1 MKKRFLAVGVILA
14 AAGAAGGFGW
24 YYFHGGMA
32 SSSGEAAVYV
42 SSVSSIT
49 GSELGI
55 TNRYAG
61 VVEPQETVEVA
72 IDSGRT
78 VKSVNVKTGQEVSK
92 GQLLFEYDLSSIQD
106 DLKQA
111 QLDLDRLKNEAL
123 SLADQIATLEKE
135 KKQASKDNQL
145 SYTIEIETSKM
156 NLKKNEYDQESKEA
170 EIQKLQN
177 ATGNTE
183 VRSEIAGVIQK
194 IDTSK
199 MSTEEGDYLD
209 EGSMDTSSYSDSGSN
224 AFITILSTG
233 AYRVKGQVNELEAQS
248 LIEGEPIIVRSRV
261 DESQT
266 WRGSMGT
273 VDRENAVS
281 DNSNSMYY
289 GMMDTGSSQ
298 TTSSSYPFYV
308 ELDSSEGLMLG
319 QHVYIELDNG
329 QEDQKDGLWL
339 SEFYIVDAD
348 TPDPYVWAVDD
359 KDRLEKR
366 SVILGNYDEDLCEY
380 EIVDGITLK
389 DYLAYPSD
397 SLEEG
402 MSTTTSESALMNTD
416 DPLTME
422 ENTMDDYGD
431 TEGIEMI
438 EDPDSLPA
446 DGEIMEGD
454 FEGAEMIE
462 PEMEGDFFEEELE
475 PVDEGFEE
483 YGGDMIEEDVT
494 FDDAEDLE

>member
-1 MKKRFLAVGVILA
+1 MKKRFLAVGMILV

-32 SSSGEAAVYV
+32 SSSDEAVVYV

-61 VVEPQETVEVA
+61 VVEPQETVEVS
-72 IDSGRT
+72 IESGRT

-123 SLADQIATLEKE
+123 SLADQIAALEKE

-183 VRSEIAGVIQK
+183 VRSEIDGVIQK

-209 EGSMDTSSYSDSGSN
+209 EGSMDASSYSDSGSN

-233 AYRVKGQVNELEAQS
+233 AYRVKGQVNELEAQT
-248 LIEGEPIIVRSRV
+248 LIEGEPIIVRSRA

-298 TTSSSYPFYV
+298 TTSSTYPFYV

-319 QHVYIELDNG
+319 QHVYIERDNG

-359 KDRLEKR
+359 KEKLEKR

-416 DPLTME
+416 DLVYSE
-422 ENTMDDYGD
+422 ENTTDDYED
-431 TEGIEMI
+431 MEEAETI

-446 DGEIMEGD
+446 DGEIIEGD
-454 FEGAEMIE
+454 EMIE
-462 PEMEGDFFEEELE
+462 SEMEGDFLEEELE
-475 PVDEGFEE
+475 PVEEGFEE
-483 YGGDMIEEDVT
+483 DDGYKVEEDVT